1 MKLSI
6 NCGTT
11 LSRLIALLVLVMAM
25 SATTAYGQAGGLK
38 GKVRT
43 NSGQAISGAVV
54 TITQGG
60 KDIRSAR
67 SDSAGVFQMNGLE
80 AGTYTLRVEAKGY
93 ASGTLFGVEVK
104 NKVKDL
110 GDKLFLSVDQGSQ
123 VILRGSVFF
132 KEGTSVTRAKVELEK
147 VGADGATERIGS
159 AETSVSGE
167 FVFRLAPG
175 AATYRVTAKYKDAKA
190 VKDISVENP
199 AVYRVAVSL
208 DLSREDR

>member
-1 MKLSI
+1 MKIGLS
-6 NCGTT
+6 T
-11 LSRLIALLVLVMAM
+11 LIGPIRNFAFLALVLIM
-25 SATTAYGQAGGLK
+25 SAAVFAQAGGLK

-43 NSGQAISGAVV
+43 NSGQGIADAVV
-54 TITQGG
+54 TITHGG

-67 SDSAGVFQMNGLE
+67 SDSSGIFLINGVQP
-80 AGTYTLRVEAKGY
+80 GTYTLRVEAKGY
-93 ASGTLFGVEVK
+93 ASGTLFGVEIK

-110 GDKLFLSVDQGSQ
+110 GDKLFLTVDQGSQ

-147 VGADGATERIGS
+147 ARADGSFERLGSTE
-159 AETSVSGE
+159 TNVSGD
-167 FVFRLAPG
+167 FVFRQPPG
-175 AATYRVTAKYKDAKA
+175 AATYRVTAKYKGVTAMKE
-190 VKDISVENP
+190 ISVENP